1 MWPFAGL
8 KDSSRY
14 DLSSAQCIKDVYQEI
29 TQNTGKSSRWLKDFY
44 LNVKKEI
51 EMKFWKVK
59 YIGTDGKNSFACYPR
74 PTPKDQSTSNFEG
87 VYLFTLIKSH
97 FRKNN
102 HGAGKITVCI
112 AWGSDE
118 ICYTYLNRILPKG
131 VHISADSSTN
141 THNLSAHSKPFLI
154 RLASQDVKGLKY
166 RAIED
171 PIRRIVVAAIRANV
185 PLKQPAIQQN
195 PNNGQKPSFHN
206 TP

>member
-1 MWPFAGL
+1 MCGSINNEYTWPFAGL

-29 TQNTGKSSRWLKDFY
+29 PQNTGESSRWLKDFY

-59 YIGTDGKNSFACYPR
+59 YIGADGKDSFACYPR
-74 PTPKDQSTSNFEG
+74 SIPKDQSKSNFKD

-112 AWGSDE
+112 A
-118 ICYTYLNRILPKG
+118 
-131 VHISADSSTN
+131 
-141 THNLSAHSKPFLI
+141 
-154 RLASQDVKGLKY
+154 
-166 RAIED
+166 
-171 PIRRIVVAAIRANV
+171 
-185 PLKQPAIQQN
+185 
-195 PNNGQKPSFHN
+195 
-206 TP
+206 